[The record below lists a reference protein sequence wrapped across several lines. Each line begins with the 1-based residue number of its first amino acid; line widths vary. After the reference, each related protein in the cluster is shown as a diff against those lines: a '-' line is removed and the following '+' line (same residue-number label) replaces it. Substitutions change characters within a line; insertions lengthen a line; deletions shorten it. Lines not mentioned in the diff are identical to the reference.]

1 MGNVSVP
8 KTNHVVY
15 QQLTTENVHLRI
27 TAGGMLQLYVA
38 GNDD

>member
-1 MGNVSVP
+1 MSVP

-15 QQLTTENVHLRI
+15 QQLTIENVHLRI
-27 TAGGMLQLYVA
+27 QVTAGGMLQLYVA

>member
-1 MGNVSVP
+1 VSVP

-27 TAGGMLQLYVA
+27 QVTAGGMLQLYVA